1 MEENSS
7 TPKLVFSSDENIY
20 SKYGK
25 DKHYSGSYKKDH
37 RDFNPYKD
45 IYCPAVPEPSTNAL
59 LISGIIIAYLFYR
72 NRNKFTSR
80 NIKVGYKD
88 IL

>member
-20 SKYGK
+20 AKYGK
-25 DKHYSGSYKKDH
+25 DKYHSGSHHSDH

-45 IYCPAVPEPSTNAL
+45 IYCPSVPEPSTYTL
-59 LISGIIIAYLFYR
+59 LIVGLIFTYLFYR
-72 NRNKFTSR
+72 NRSKFTSR